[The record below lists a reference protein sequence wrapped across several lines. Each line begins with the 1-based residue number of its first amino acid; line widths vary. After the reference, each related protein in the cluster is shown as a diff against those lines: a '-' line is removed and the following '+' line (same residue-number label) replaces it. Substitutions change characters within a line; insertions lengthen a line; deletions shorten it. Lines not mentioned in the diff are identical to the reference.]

1 MSLVFAAITPHPP
14 LLIPSIG
21 KEAVKKLEKTQI
33 AMEQME
39 KDLYITHP
47 EIILI
52 ISPHG
57 SYFDD
62 VFTLNFSPEYQ
73 TDLREFGDLSTKLKF
88 KGETH
93 LSTLIREGSKKEGFP
108 TTMISEPRLDHGSSI
123 PLLYL
128 TKHLKNIKIIQI
140 GFCDLDWKTHV
151 AFGAMLAD
159 KIAEINKRVAVIAS
173 GDLSHALISDAPA
186 GYNAAG
192 PEFDRKI
199 QELLASNNLS
209 GMLQLD
215 KKLIENASECGFRSF
230 LILMG
235 ILQGVHHSYKEY
247 SYEGPFGVGYLTANF
262 SLSEL

>member
-21 KEAVKKLEKTQI
+21 KESIKKIEKTKI
-33 AMEQME
+33 ALEQME

-47 EIILI
+47 EVLII

-62 VFTLNFSPEYQ
+62 AFTLNVNTHFE
-73 TDLREFGDLSTKLKF
+73 TDLREFGDLTTKTKF
-88 KGETH
+88 HGETH
-93 LSTLIREGSKKEGFP
+93 LAALIREGTKKESLP
-108 TTMISEPRLDHGSSI
+108 TAMISEQHLDHGSSV
-123 PLLYL
+123 PLTYL
-128 TKHLKNIKIIQI
+128 TNHLKNIKIIQI
-140 GFCDLDWKTHV
+140 GFCDLNWKTHI
-151 AFGAMLAD
+151 AFGSMIAD
-159 KIAEINKRVAVIAS
+159 KIAETNKRVAVIAS

-186 GYNAAG
+186 GYNPAG

-199 QELLASNNLS
+199 QELLETKNLS

-215 KKLIENASECGFRSF
+215 KQFVTDASECGFRSF

-235 ILQGVHHSYKEY
+235 ILQGVHYTYKSY
-247 SYEGPFGVGYLTANF
+247 SYEAPFGVGYLTANF
-262 SLSEL
+262 SLGK

>member
-21 KEAVKKLEKTQI
+21 KQSLKKLEKTKI
-33 AMEQME
+33 ALEQME

-47 EIILI
+47 EILII

-57 SYFDD
+57 SYFSDA
-62 VFTLNFSPEYQ
+62 FTLNVSTHYQ
-73 TDLREFGDLSTKLKF
+73 TDLREFGDLATKIKF
-88 KGETH
+88 HGETQ
-93 LSTLIREGSKKEGFP
+93 LATMIRESN
-108 TTMISEPRLDHGSSI
+108 LDHGSAV
-123 PLLYL
+123 PLSYL

-151 AFGAMLAD
+151 AFGGIIAD
-159 KIAEINKRVAVIAS
+159 KISETNKRVAVIAS

-186 GYNAAG
+186 GYSPAG

-199 QELLASNNLS
+199 QELLSANNLS
-209 GMLQLD
+209 GMLQMD
-215 KKLIENASECGFRSF
+215 KKLVTDAAECGFRSF

-235 ILQGVHHSYKEY
+235 ILQGVHHVYKSYA
-247 SYEGPFGVGYLTANF
+247 YEGPFGVGYLTANF
-262 SLSEL
+262 ALSP